1 VARGLVVL
9 FDDVI
14 GMLGMVGEEKND
26 VGRAISTTPR
36 REIREAYWAE
46 RGKGSWRKR

>member
-1 VARGLVVL
+1 MARGLVVL
-9 FDDVI
+9 FDDVT
-14 GMLGMVGEEKND
+14 GVLGMAGEEKND

-36 REIREAYWAE
+36 REIREAYCAD